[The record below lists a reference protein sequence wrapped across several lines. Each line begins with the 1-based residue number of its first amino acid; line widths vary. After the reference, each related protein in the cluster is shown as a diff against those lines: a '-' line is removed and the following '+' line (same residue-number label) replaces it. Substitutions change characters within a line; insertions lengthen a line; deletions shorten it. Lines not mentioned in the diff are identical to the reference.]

1 MFDLLKKYKEKILI
15 SVGVVGG
22 AGAVIVLLH
31 VLSRQIDKK
40 TLLALSKN
48 DRLLENTV
56 AAGKEVADQIDKVA
70 KVALIE
76 GNGTVEQYQRGMH
89 IRCLHKGWT
98 ASPEKIK
105 QAYYMGIELQQGET
119 LVNACTVTRRSA

>member
-76 GNGTVEQYQRGMH
+76 RNGTVEQYQRGMH

-105 QAYYMGIELQQGET
+105 QAYDMGIELQQGET

>member
-105 QAYYMGIELQQGET
+105 QAYDIGIELQQGET

>member
-105 QAYYMGIELQQGET
+105 QAYDMGIELQQGET

>member
-40 TLLALSKN
+40 HCLRFLKN

-105 QAYYMGIELQQGET
+105 QAYDMGIELQQGET